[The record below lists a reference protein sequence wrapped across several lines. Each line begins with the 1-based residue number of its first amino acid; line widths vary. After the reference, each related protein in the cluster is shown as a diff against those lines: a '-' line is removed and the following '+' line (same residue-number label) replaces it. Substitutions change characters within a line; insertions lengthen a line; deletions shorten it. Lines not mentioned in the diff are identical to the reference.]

1 MSVAGDS
8 VRGMI
13 SEALPD
19 DLQKLFRGTEG
30 EGRALSVALPA
41 GRLVLPDEGEGE
53 TPVLWLS
60 DQPAT
65 AELYGALRA
74 EHARSGLYPLLLDA
88 LHKTDPEYRPW
99 GCGELFLD
107 RLTSPDSHDPAA
119 VLAGWWPDGGDQD
132 DEEGSDAMAPFDTRW
147 PGLAAA
153 APLRHDPE
161 LLADAFA
168 QQLLTED
175 PHLRLGLV
183 AATTGAAALTAVGW
197 SGPLNHDNDT
207 ARFSAVVGDWE
218 RRFGVRV
225 VGVGFATLR
234 LSVAAPPAS
243 PDAAL
248 AVAAEH
254 LAFCPDN
261 IWQGVGSVAA
271 YAEMLVDEN
280 EWYFWW
286 D

>member
-1 MSVAGDS
+1 
-8 VRGMI
+8 MI
-13 SEALPD
+13 FEALPD
-19 DLQKLFRGTEG
+19 DLQKLFRGPEGG
-30 EGRALSVALPA
+30 EGRGLSVALPT

-60 DQPAT
+60 DRPAT
-65 AELYGALRA
+65 ADLYRALRA

-88 LHKTDPEYRPW
+88 LDKADPDYRPW
-99 GCGELFLD
+99 ACGELFLD

-119 VLAGWWPDGGDQD
+119 VLAGWWPDDGDE
-132 DEEGSDAMAPFDTRW
+132 DEERTEATAPFGQGW
-147 PGLAAA
+147 PGLAPA
-153 APLRHDPE
+153 APPRHDPD
-161 LLADAFA
+161 LLAEAFA
-168 QQLLTED
+168 HQLLAEE
-175 PHLRLGLV
+175 PHVRLGLV
-183 AATTGAAALTAVGW
+183 AAPTGAAALTSVGW

-225 VGVGFATLR
+225 VGVGFDTLR
-234 LSVAAPPAS
+234 LSVAAPPATA
-243 PDAAL
+243 DAAL

-261 IWQGVGSVAA
+261 IWQGVGSVAD
-271 YAEMLVDEN
+271 YAEMLVDED